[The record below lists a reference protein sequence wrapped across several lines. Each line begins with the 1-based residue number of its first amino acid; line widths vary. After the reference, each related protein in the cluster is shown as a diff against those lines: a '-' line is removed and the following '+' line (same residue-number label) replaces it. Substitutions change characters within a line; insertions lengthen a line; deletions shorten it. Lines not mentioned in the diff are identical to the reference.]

1 MASFVFDKK
10 VRKTCIWLLVI
21 SILVML
27 IGQVGAFA
35 AMTSGFTVKVSNVT
49 FVNKNGLTVRG
60 KLYQPSNATV
70 PIPRLVW
77 FTCTATRITARPPIH
92 MASSSL
98 GGASW

>member
-35 AMTSGFTVKVSNVT
+35 VGISVGKGHFAE
-49 FVNKNGLTVRG
+49 VRVCS
-60 KLYQPSNATV
+60 LPHEDR
-70 PIPRLVW
+70 RLVIKAIDKQVCVRVHACVCW
-77 FTCTATRITARPPIH
+77 
-92 MASSSL
+92 
-98 GGASW
+98 GGGGW